1 VITSLHVQGLR
12 GIREGRLG
20 DLPSLAILMGPNGC
34 GKSTVLEALLLGA
47 SNDVA
52 DAVGRCVA
60 RRLELPSGSAF
71 LFANRGD
78 PPKRSALIEILG
90 EPGSEERSTHL
101 KWYSGPKKGEPGD
114 WVAHITSAVSRSS
127 VNQWNGLTQF
137 NHRNETGP
145 SWTQDGVRVDVVFL
159 RPTDRALP
167 ASLDGLVAEAFSLAH
182 VDRHA
187 AVEAWLASRP
197 TPPAP
202 SKEAMWSIMAGWFA
216 AQGCEAFL
224 QHGLWSDSAVKANIL
239 AAADRCG
246 LLAMLTAVE
255 A

>member
-1 VITSLHVQGLR
+1 MIACF
-12 GIREGRLG
+12 
-20 DLPSLAILMGPNGC
+20 D
-34 GKSTVLEALLLGA
+34 
-47 SNDVA
+47 A
-52 DAVGRCVA
+52 DAG
-60 RRLELPSGSAF
+60 
-71 LFANRGD
+71 
-78 PPKRSALIEILG
+78 
-90 EPGSEERSTHL
+90 
-101 KWYSGPKKGEPGD
+101 
-114 WVAHITSAVSRSS
+114 
-127 VNQWNGLTQF
+127 
-137 NHRNETGP
+137 ETGNTVSIRDRWTEAFTTTP
-145 SWTQDGVRVDVVFL
+145 PAGPTWTQDGVRVDVVFL
-159 RPTDRALP
+159 RPTEPALP

-216 AQGCEAFL
+216 EQGCEAFL